1 MSQSNDTIRK
11 TLIVAVLLS
20 LVFSIVVSTA
30 AVTLRPAQQHNEQL
44 NLRSNMLQAA
54 GLLSPGASDQEI
66 EELFN
71 EFEVHLVEMG
81 TGETVSADR
90 VNAESAEAYDH
101 RRAAR
106 NPDLSRALDDDPAGI
121 NRMVK
126 YNKAYVLRNDDG
138 SIERIVLPVHGY
150 GLWSTMYGFLALEGD
165 ANTVAGLGFYEH
177 GETPGLGGEIDNPRW
192 IAQWPG
198 KKIYDEDGN
207 FQEPRIRLVQGG
219 ADRDSDDI
227 QHKVD
232 GLSGATLTAR
242 GVERTMNFWL
252 GDQAFAQFLEK
263 ARAGE
268 V

>member
-20 LVFSIVVSTA
+20 LVFSIVVSAA
-30 AVTLRPAQQHNEQL
+30 AVTLRPAQQHNELL

-54 GLLSPGASDQEI
+54 GLLSPDASDEEI
-66 EELFN
+66 EELFS

-81 TGETVSADR
+81 TGELVSPDR
-90 VNAESAEAYDH
+90 VKADSAEDYDH

-106 NPDLSRALDDDPAGI
+106 NPELSRELDDDPAGI

-126 YNKAYVLRNDDG
+126 YNKAYVLRDDDD
-138 SIERIVLPVHGY
+138 SIKRIVLPVHGY

-165 ANTVAGLGFYEH
+165 GNTVAGLGFFEH

-198 KKIYDEDGN
+198 KKIYDEDGD
-207 FQEPRIRLVQGG
+207 FKEPRIKLVQGG
-219 ADRDSDDI
+219 ADSDSEDY
-227 QHKVD
+227 QHKLD

-242 GVERTMNFWL
+242 GVERTINFWL
-252 GDQAFAQFLEK
+252 GDRAFAQFLDK

-268 V
+268 I

>member
-11 TLIVAVLLS
+11 TLIVAVVLS
-20 LVFSIVVSTA
+20 LAFSIVVSTA
-30 AVTLRPAQQHNEQL
+30 AVTLRPIQQNNELL

-54 GLLSPGASDQEI
+54 GLSTPGATDQEI
-66 EELFN
+66 EELFD

-81 TGETVSADR
+81 SGETVSPDR

-106 NPDLSRALDDDPAGI
+106 DPDLSRSLDDDPAGI
-121 NRMVK
+121 NRIVK
-126 YNKAYVLRNDDG
+126 YNKVYVLRNDDG
-138 SIERIVLPVHGY
+138 SIERVVLPVHGY

-177 GETPGLGGEIDNPRW
+177 GETPGLGGEIENERW

-207 FQEPRIRLVQGG
+207 FQEPRFQLVMGG
-219 ADRDSDDI
+219 VSSDAEDY

-232 GLSGATLTAR
+232 GLSGATLTTR
-242 GVERTMNFWL
+242 GVERTINFWL
-252 GDQAFAQFLEK
+252 GDRGFAQFLEK
-263 ARAGE
+263 VRAGE